1 MENRLVSQDELF
13 AHLNDRVFAPNLG
26 QPLTFQQ
33 IKNIVHGMADVFSE
47 IVLEGKNV
55 RFGRMGIF
63 RSHTTPP
70 GKRWNPAKKKTFKV
84 PKQRKL
90 TFRASKSTRVLFE
103 L

>member
-1 MENRLVSQDELF
+1 MENRLVGQDELF
-13 AHLNDRVFAPNLG
+13 AHLNNRVFTPNIG
-26 QPLTFQQ
+26 HPLTFQQ

-47 IVLEGKNV
+47 IVLEGKGV

-63 RSHTTPP
+63 RCHITPP

-84 PKQRKL
+84 PKKRKL
-90 TFRASKSTRVLFE
+90 AFRASKSTRRLFE